1 LDGGRRAAEAMR
13 EFEFQAKTLDWTGEG
28 AKVTARIITQD
39 GDEVLIHFGARQ
51 KQMIDEK
58 FPPEKDAG

>member
-1 LDGGRRAAEAMR
+1 MR

-58 FPPEKDAG
+58 FPPDKDAG